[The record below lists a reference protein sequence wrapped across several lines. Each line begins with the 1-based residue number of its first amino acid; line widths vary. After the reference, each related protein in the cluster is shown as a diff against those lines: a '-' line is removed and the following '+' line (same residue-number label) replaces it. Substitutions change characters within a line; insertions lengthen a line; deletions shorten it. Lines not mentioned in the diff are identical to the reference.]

1 MKLLFYN
8 LKINIWISSDST
20 QSTTLNFLN
29 CLFFDKMLLIF
40 SYFSPKI
47 FFNLSCHPN
56 CLFSKYF
63 CSFPSKAWLL
73 PLCHDCIGS
82 GPWSPT
88 QQLLLNKFFPS
99 FNATGSSRLWM
110 YHALFFSWSSFNI
123 LFLYGFFPC
132 ASQSEMQL
140 PCQNGMSDPECA
152 RASSGQL
159 LSQAVHR
166 HAILG
171 AVAVCSDEFL

>member
-20 QSTTLNFLN
+20 QSSMDSQSTTLNFLN

-47 FFNLSCHPN
+47 FFNLSCPPN

-73 PLCHDCIGS
+73 LVPGHLPSSFCSISSFHHLMLLALLAFECTTRFSFLGHPLTS
-82 GPWSPT
+82 FFFMV
-88 QQLLLNKFFPS
+88 FFPVLHS
-99 FNATGSSRLWM
+99 QRCSCPARMGCLTPNVPGLLQGSSSHRLCTDTR
-110 YHALFFSWSSFNI
+110 S
-123 LFLYGFFPC
+123 
-132 ASQSEMQL
+132 
-140 PCQNGMSDPECA
+140 
-152 RASSGQL
+152 
-159 LSQAVHR
+159 
-166 HAILG
+166 
-171 AVAVCSDEFL
+171 

>member
-20 QSTTLNFLN
+20 HSSMDSQSTTLNFLN
-29 CLFFDKMLLIF
+29 CLFFDKMLQIF

-47 FFNLSCHPN
+47 FFNLSCPPN

-82 GPWSPT
+82 GPWSPA
-88 QQLLLNKFFPS
+88 QQFLLNKFFPS
-99 FNATGSSRLWM
+99 FNATGSSRLWI
-110 YHALFFSWSSFNI
+110 YHTLFFSWSSFNI
-123 LFLYGFFPC
+123 LFLYGFFSPVLH
-132 ASQSEMQL
+132 SQRCSC
-140 PCQNGMSDPECA
+140 PA
-152 RASSGQL
+152 RMGCLTPNVPGLLQGSS
-159 LSQAVHR
+159 SHR
-166 HAILG
+166 L
-171 AVAVCSDEFL
+171 CTDTRS